1 VNEPVQFATIDA
13 GSNAIRLLI
22 ARAESPPRVR
32 VLETERV
39 AVRLGHNVFASGAF
53 DRATITAAAKAV
65 HHFRALMNRYHVTKY
80 RAVATSATREAKNRA
95 ALLRRIQREAGI
107 RLEVIG
113 GDEEASLVR
122 GAVRASLG
130 SELAPRL
137 IVDLGGGSL
146 ELNLMRGGDV
156 ERSVTLP
163 LGTVRLMET
172 FDAAGEIDPAMRSA
186 LERRIVAKIGRNL
199 SRAGDLSR
207 AVVVACGG
215 NAEALA
221 QIAPGRRPHGIPT
234 LSLRVLAN
242 RLPQILGSDVRGRM
256 RLFHVRRDRAEVM
269 GIAGIVF
276 TTLGRLLSL
285 REMLV
290 PGVGVRE
297 GVLEALV
304 NEHFAAR
311 PLPADDARARMLV
324 DKAREFGRRL
334 HSDAKHAEHVRAL
347 ALALFD
353 QLRPLHGMGREE
365 RLVLALGA
373 LLHDVGHFVNHVDH
387 HKHGEYLVRY
397 GEIDSLSGWR
407 RDMLA
412 CLVRYHY
419 KAEPLPDHK
428 VFGSLDTERQHQTRA
443 LTAILRL
450 ASALDVDMR
459 RSVRRVDVAFGR
471 GEVILR
477 VDAASS
483 ERHPVEEVMRRA
495 RLFEEEFGVAVR
507 VQSARPAGT
516 RRK

>member
-1 VNEPVQFATIDA
+1 MNEPVQFATIDA

-32 VLETERV
+32 ILETERV
-39 AVRLGHNVFASGAF
+39 AVRLGHNVFTTGEF
-53 DRATITAAAKAV
+53 DRATISAAAKAF
-65 HHFRALMNRYHVTKY
+65 HHFRALMNRHRVTRQ

-95 ALLRRIQREAGI
+95 TLIRRIQRETGI

-113 GDEEASLVR
+113 GEEEASLVR
-122 GAVRASLG
+122 AAVRASLG
-130 SELAPRL
+130 RDLAPRL

-146 ELNLMRGGDV
+146 ELNLMRGAEV

-163 LGTVRLMET
+163 VGTVRLMET
-172 FDAAGEIDPAMRSA
+172 FDASGEIDPSLRAA

-199 SRAGDLSR
+199 MRAGDLSH

-221 QIAPGRRPHGIPT
+221 QIAPGRRPHGIPA

-242 RLPQILGSDVRGRM
+242 RLPQILSNDVRGRM
-256 RLFHVRRDRAEVM
+256 RLFSVRRDRAEVM
-269 GIAGIVF
+269 GIAAIVF
-276 TTLGRLLSL
+276 ATLGRLLSL

-297 GVLEALV
+297 GVLEKLV
-304 NEHFAAR
+304 HDHFAPP
-311 PLPADDARARMLV
+311 PLGHDDAGDRLV
-324 DKAREFGRRL
+324 VEKARAFGRRL
-334 HSDAKHAEHVRAL
+334 HTDAKHAEHVRAI
-347 ALALFD
+347 ALSLFD
-353 QLRPLHGMGREE
+353 QLRPMHGMGREE
-365 RLVLALGA
+365 RVVLALGA
-373 LLHDVGHFVNHVDH
+373 LLHDVGHFVSHVDH

-397 GEIDSLSGWR
+397 GEIDSLRGWR

-428 VFGSLDTERQHQTRA
+428 VYGALDTERQQRTRA

-450 ASALDVDMR
+450 AAGLDADMR
-459 RSVRRVDVAFGR
+459 RRVRGVDVAFGR
-471 GEVILR
+471 GEVVLR
-477 VDAASS
+477 VHASGAA
-483 ERHPVEEVMRRA
+483 RHTIDEAARRA
-495 RLFEEEFGVAVR
+495 TLFEEEFGVEVR
-507 VQSARPAGT
+507 VEPAR
-516 RRK
+516 R